1 MSAITFSPR
10 ITLSRAEQH
19 GTTVE
24 MGIDCRAGDAHAS
37 LSASSYAIGAQH
49 RVSLDMTPTEML
61 LLADQLTAVALQIE
75 ARTTQRELPATIL
88 EAA

>member
-1 MSAITFSPR
+1 MSHMTFSPR
-10 ITLSRAEQH
+10 ITLARAGQH

-24 MGIDCRAGDAHAS
+24 VGIDCRYGDAHAS
-37 LSASSYAIGAQH
+37 LCASSYAVGAQH

-61 LLADQLTAVALQIE
+61 LLADQLTAMALQIE
-75 ARTTQRELPATIL
+75 ARTTQRELPSTIL